1 MMRRLMMC
9 GNWKMNETTGEA
21 VRLSQDIL
29 NHIDS
34 EGEDI
39 DVVLLPPSIDL
50 KSVSNVIAFDHS
62 GVMLGAQNCHWESS
76 GAYTG
81 EISPAMLVEVG
92 CTWCIVGHSERR
104 QMFGET
110 DETVN
115 RKVKALIAQRIHPII
130 CVGETMDCR
139 EAGETIEFV
148 SAQVR
153 AALDGVSVQAATSL
167 AIAYEPIWAIGTGQT
182 PTPELAN
189 DVCGAIRAAVA
200 GLYDASMAEVIR
212 VIYGGSMKPSN
223 VKQFLPMPHIDGGLV
238 GGAAL
243 KADSFADLVKAAS
256 EWSYRRALKKQD

>member
-1 MMRRLMMC
+1 MVRRLMMC

-29 NHIDS
+29 NRADDDW
-34 EGEDI
+34 EDV

-62 GVMLGAQNCHWESS
+62 CVMLGAQNCHWEAS

-81 EISPAMLVEVG
+81 EISPVMLAEVG
-92 CTWCIVGHSERR
+92 CTWCIAGHSERR

-110 DETVN
+110 DEMVN
-115 RKVKALIAQRIHPII
+115 RKVKALVAHRINPII
-130 CVGETMDCR
+130 CVGETSDCR
-139 EAGETIEFV
+139 EAGETVTFV

-153 AALDGVSVQAATSL
+153 SALDGVSPRAVATL

-182 PTPELAN
+182 PTPEAAN
-189 DVCGAIRAAVA
+189 EVCAAIRATVA
-200 GLYDASMAEVIR
+200 GLYDAPTAEAMR

-223 VKQFLPMPHIDGGLV
+223 AKQFLPQPDIDGGLI

-243 KADSFADLVKAAS
+243 KADSFGDLVRAAS
-256 EWSYRRALKKQD
+256 EWSYRRATGR